1 MYISLLPSSLLL
13 TVALSSFQV
22 QAATEDKAKPVLP
35 CTVGSSTGSFYD
47 LRSLSII
54 PPAEDKKPG
63 KNDKTD
69 SWKAKGW
76 DYKSNF
82 TLNICAPVME
92 QLSDVVGIDKEHRA
106 NVSAYYEHN
115 SETYSLG

>member
-1 MYISLLPSSLLL
+1 MFFSQLPNAILLAL
-13 TVALSSFQV
+13 TLSTQV
-22 QAATEDKAKPVLP
+22 RAATEEKPKPVDP
-35 CTVGSSTGSFYD
+35 CTVGSATGSFYD
-47 LRSLSII
+47 LRSLSIA
-54 PPAEDKKPG
+54 PLAEDKKPG

-82 TLNICAPVME
+82 TLNICAPVIE
-92 QLSDVVGIDKEHRA
+92 KLDDVIGIDKEHRA